1 MRILILASQ
10 LHVGAA
16 ELLAVELATNLN
28 KNGIEAEVAS
38 MYSETMEWA
47 ADSRSRII
55 AAGVP
60 RVHFLSLPVSPS
72 APQLARAAIKL
83 RRLLLEGQFD
93 FVETSSP
100 SLGILASFACA
111 GTRVRHVVGLH
122 QTFYRHEHT
131 SMRPRLF
138 AFCTPARQSTRFYAV
153 SEFVKKTWVEYSGT
167 NPSRVRVIYN
177 SISPNPVPADLPA
190 AKERLRA
197 EFCITGSTRLALCV
211 GRLAYYKRP
220 DVVLEALAPALE
232 QHDLVL
238 LFAGD
243 EDHSVP
249 GTTEML
255 ETMRAAVEKAG
266 LQSRVRYLGHR
277 TDTAELMA
285 AADILVHG
293 TQKEAFGLVLAEAM
307 AAGLPV
313 VSTRVE
319 GTSEVLL
326 DTGYLLVPVN
336 DPAELRKAVLETL
349 AFPPERLEAAK
360 ARGRGRAKLYAPE
373 IRTRRMAELL
383 EDASAGRF

>member
-1 MRILILASQ
+1 MRVLLLASQ
-10 LHVGAA
+10 FHVGAA

-28 KNGIEAEVAS
+28 KTGIPAELAS
-38 MYSETMEWA
+38 MYAETMDWA
-47 ADSRSRII
+47 P
-55 AAGVP
+55 AARAQILAGGVP
-60 RVHFLSLPVSPS
+60 NVHFLGLPVSPS
-72 APQLARAAIKL
+72 VPQLAGAALKL
-83 RRLLLEGQFD
+83 RRLLLEGRFD

-111 GTRVRHVVGLH
+111 GTRVRHIAGLH
-122 QTFYRHEHT
+122 QTFYRHEHR
-131 SMRPRLF
+131 SIRPRLF
-138 AFCTPARQSTRFYAV
+138 ALCTRSRPGTRFYAV
-153 SEFVKKTWVEYSGT
+153 SEFVKETWVEYSGASA
-167 NPSRVRVIYN
+167 SRVRVVYN
-177 SISPNPVPADLPA
+177 SISPKPVPADLAA
-190 AKERLRA
+190 AKSRLRA
-197 EFCITGSTRLALCV
+197 EFCVTGNTRLALCV

-220 DVVLEALAPALE
+220 DTVLDALAPICTE
-232 QHDLVL
+232 HDLVL

-243 EDHSVP
+243 EDPSVP

-255 ETMRAAVEKAG
+255 GKMRALVEQSG

-277 TDTAELMA
+277 SDTAELMA

-326 DTGYLLVPVN
+326 DTGYLLVPPN
-336 DPAELRKAVLETL
+336 DPVQLRQAVLETL
-349 AFPPERLEAAK
+349 AFPAARLEAAK
-360 ARGRGRAKLYAPE
+360 AKGRERAGLYSPA
-373 IRTRRMAELL
+373 IRTSRMAGLL